1 MATFVQAIPSFV
13 SLYLQRWFYEGMV
26 IMAGWLPDPHIP
38 VGAMAVA
45 MNVFSLVTM
54 LPMAFNI
61 AGATRVGNELGKRGQ
76 YEFHFSCAALERAL
90 YPPLMLDGDRTW

>member
-1 MATFVQAIPSFV
+1 
-13 SLYLQRWFYEGMV
+13 MV
-26 IMAGWLPDPHIP
+26 IMAGWLPDPHVP

-61 AGATRVGNELGKRGQ
+61 AGATRVGNELGENILTSFR
-76 YEFHFSCAALERAL
+76 SLEKTILINIRHWGRHEGNFRCS
-90 YPPLMLDGDRTW
+90 DVTRSV